1 MGYGSLGAAAPIREA
16 ALAWRLDRRTQTLK
30 GGVAAAALVDV
41 GNRHLNLD
49 AGLNR
54 DGGDL
59 LHNLRGRVQVDQAL
73 VDTHLEAVPRVG
85 ALTARG
91 LADGQAQRLGGQT
104 NRTLDLEF
112 LVLSALD
119 QIIADLL
126 EVLDIAAGK
135 RDADTVR
142 LGLSLLNL
150 LRLSRRSLLR
160 AAADSPR
167 KPLS

>member
-1 MGYGSLGAAAPIREA
+1 M
-16 ALAWRLDRRTQTLK
+16 
-30 GGVAAAALVDV
+30 
-41 GNRHLNLD
+41 
-49 AGLNR
+49 
-54 DGGDL
+54 
-59 LHNLRGRVQVDQAL
+59 QVDQAL

>member
-49 AGLNR
+49 AGLNG

-59 LHNLRGRVQVDQAL
+59 LHHLGRGVEVDEAL
-73 VDTHLEAVPRVG
+73 VDAHLEPVEGVRPLA
-85 ALTARG
+85 ARG